1 MLPEVLAEFLSYAGF
16 IMSWQTEADANGYP
30 DTYLKIYRRDAAAA
44 PIPKIVYLA
53 SARSSAS
60 GPLPN
65 NLVQFHL
72 ARDANQIVNAWQ
84 VETQQRQV
92 EITVVL
98 APMFQPQ
105 SGDQESSNRKQF
117 FASSFS
123 SSTPAVTRRKYRW
136 YGADE
141 CGDGHYNATSG
152 EWSTKALD
160 LSPVFP
166 ATEANTK
173 SYVTRYRPGSQ
184 TVLATDGEG
193 RPLRATLEILFGS
206 TPGDPQ
212 VQSDAGNS
220 GWQLVTGGWR
230 LLPDRL
236 GIEVI
241 AEDPEQW
248 NGGKAVGDIRGVT
261 WQAAPP
267 SGKQFTLRL
276 TTVIEHDVNLNASA
290 PSRIASPTQFSRE
303 RSADARDHFQYA
315 SVSPGSRNYTAMN
328 GDGTDPVVIRDDTP
342 LAMAHAY
349 QLRSAHEFPPLA
361 GSLVIPFITTYYQ
374 VGDRIQGID
383 GRNASLQTNVGVDQ
397 GEAPSY
403 PCVVGVSWT
412 LEGGRQQT
420 VLQLSDR
427 RAEVTVR

>member
-1 MLPEVLAEFLSYAGF
+1 
-16 IMSWQTEADANGYP
+16 MSWQTEADANGYP
-30 DTYLKIYRRDAAAA
+30 ETYLKIYRRDAAAA
-44 PIPKIVYLA
+44 PTPKIVYLA
-53 SARSSAS
+53 PARSSTS
-60 GPLPN
+60 GPLAN

-72 ARDANQIVNAWQ
+72 ARDANQIVNAWR

-105 SGDQESSNRKQF
+105 SGDQVSSNRKQF
-117 FASSFS
+117 FASSFT

-141 CGDGHYNATSG
+141 CGDGHYDATSG
-152 EWSTKALD
+152 VWSMTALD

-173 SYVTRYRPGSQ
+173 SYVRRYRPGSQ
-184 TVLATDGEG
+184 TLLATDGAG

-206 TPGDPQ
+206 TSGDPY
-212 VQSDAGNS
+212 VQTDAGDM

-236 GIEVI
+236 GIELIV
-241 AEDPEQW
+241 EDPEQW
-248 NGGKAVGDIRGVT
+248 NGGKSVGDIRGVT

-267 SGKQFTLRL
+267 GGKQFTLRL
-276 TTVIEHDVNLNASA
+276 TTVIEHDFHLTASA

-303 RSADARDHFQYA
+303 RTADARDHFGYA
-315 SVSPGSRNYTAMN
+315 SVSPGSCNYAAMN
-328 GDGTDPVVIRDDTP
+328 GDGTDPVAIRDDTA

-374 VGDRIQGID
+374 VGDRIQGIY
-383 GRNASLQTNVGVDQ
+383 GRNASLQTNVGIDQ
-397 GEAPSY
+397 GEAPCF
-403 PCVVGVSWT
+403 PWIVGVSWT
-412 LEGGRQQT
+412 FEGGRQQT
-420 VLQLSDR
+420 VLQISDR
-427 RAEVTVR
+427 RAEVVDR